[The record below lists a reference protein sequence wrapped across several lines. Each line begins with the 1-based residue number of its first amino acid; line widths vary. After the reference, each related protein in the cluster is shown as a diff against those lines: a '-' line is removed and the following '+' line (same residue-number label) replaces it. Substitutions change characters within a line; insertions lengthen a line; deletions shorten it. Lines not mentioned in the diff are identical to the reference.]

1 MGDASDID
9 LRSFLLEHVEDLEEF
24 EILLCLYE
32 HAGDAGMNLDDV
44 TAAVRVPSVT
54 IRSSLERLA
63 ARGLISCTAIAPAV
77 YRFDAP
83 SADREAFSRV
93 AAAYR
98 DNPLEVMRIMTSIAV
113 ERVRTAAVQRFA
125 DCFRF
130 GGPKT
135 RG

>member
-1 MGDASDID
+1 MGDGNDTD

-24 EILLCLYE
+24 EILLCLFE
-32 HAGDAGMNLDDV
+32 RGGEAGMSLDDV
-44 TAAVRVPSVT
+44 TAAVRFPSLT

-63 ARGLISCTAIAPAV
+63 ARGLISCTAIEPAL
-77 YRFDAP
+77 YRFDPPVAE
-83 SADREAFSRV
+83 RETFRRV

-113 ERVRTAAVQRFA
+113 ERLRTAAVQRFA
-125 DCFRF
+125 DCFRL
-130 GGPKT
+130 GGPKP